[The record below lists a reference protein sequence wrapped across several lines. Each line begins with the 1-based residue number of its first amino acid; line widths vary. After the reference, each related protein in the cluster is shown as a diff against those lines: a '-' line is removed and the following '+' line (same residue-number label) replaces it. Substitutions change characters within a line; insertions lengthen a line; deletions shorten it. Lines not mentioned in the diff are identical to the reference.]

1 MDIESKSKYN
11 FGFFVVL
18 VVIIGYFQLFRLTIF
33 PREIY
38 VLSRFAA
45 VIIIIL
51 FIIIKYVYIKG
62 EELPK
67 NFVLPINLIL
77 LSALISPIMAAS
89 YHSQPYFLSIW
100 VSFGIFFYLFY
111 FLLHSVKIEK
121 KLLENI
127 IISIGLITIV
137 LFYVQFFLYPT
148 RIYSDEVRMSLDR
161 GTLRLFLPGMNF
173 TIIAY
178 FYYINKFFKTNQISF
193 VVIAMFA
200 FSIFILQATRQLIAS
215 IALLTIL
222 FIFRAKEIK
231 SRLLIILLTSIGLV
245 ALFFSFYDLF
255 TEMFL
260 VTQFQ
265 ATEQEDNIRI
275 RAARYF
281 LTDFIPNDLA
291 YIFGNADGHQR
302 SPYGMKLFILSTF
315 NGYYLSDIGIVGDY
329 VRYGAIF
336 LVGAIIM
343 LVRLIRIKVDPE
355 FEYLRY
361 YVYLM
366 LLTMF
371 TGGGD
376 FGSPNIL
383 IILIAYL
390 FDLGNYKLKI
400 NSS

>member
-1 MDIESKSKYN
+1 MEVKGKVEYN

-18 VVIIGYFQLFRLTIF
+18 VIIIFYFQLFRLAVF
-33 PREIY
+33 PRELLVI
-38 VLSRFAA
+38 SRFISI
-45 VIIIIL
+45 VIVVLLLIL
-51 FIIIKYVYIKG
+51 KYIYREG

-67 NFVLPINLIL
+67 NFILPILLIIV
-77 LSALISPIMAAS
+77 SAFISPIMAAS
-89 YHSQPYFLSIW
+89 YHNQPYFLSIW
-100 VSFGIFFYLFY
+100 VSIGLFFYFFY
-111 FLLHSVKIEK
+111 FLLHSIRIEK
-121 KLLENI
+121 RALEKI
-127 IISIGLITIV
+127 IINIGLIVIV
-137 LFYVQFFLYPT
+137 LYYLQFSLYPT
-148 RIYSDEVRMSLDR
+148 RIFSEEVRMSIDR

-178 FYYINKFFKTNQISF
+178 FFYINKFFKTNKISF
-193 VVIAMFA
+193 AVIAMFA

-215 IALLTIL
+215 IALLTII
-222 FIFRAKEIK
+222 FIFKSKEVR
-231 SRLLIILLTSIGLV
+231 SRLLIIILIGFGLG

-255 TEMFL
+255 MEMFM
-260 VTQFQ
+260 VTQDQ
-265 ATEQEDNIRI
+265 VTDDEDNIRI

-281 LTDFIPNDLA
+281 LTDFMPNELA

-302 SPYGMKLFILSTF
+302 SPYGMKLFVLSMVNRF
-315 NGYYLSDIGIVGDY
+315 FLSDIGIIGDY

-336 LVGAIIM
+336 LLGAIIM
-343 LVRLIRIKVDPE
+343 LVKLIKIKVDPE
-355 FEYLRY
+355 FEYLKY

-390 FDLGNYKLKI
+390 FDLGSYKLRIK
-400 NSS
+400 SS